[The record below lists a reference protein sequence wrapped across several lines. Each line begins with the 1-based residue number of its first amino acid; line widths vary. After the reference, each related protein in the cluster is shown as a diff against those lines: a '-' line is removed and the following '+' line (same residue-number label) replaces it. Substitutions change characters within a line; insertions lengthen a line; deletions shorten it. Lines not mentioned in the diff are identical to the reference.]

1 MSDAL
6 KPDTSLWSSDSVPEW
21 NRALDSYDEVV
32 ERQGVSSLAELD
44 RWVRVE
50 LPGRIA
56 ERGTPHVTLEELAKV
71 TRWKMARGVWR
82 ARNLSLVESN
92 GADVV
97 VETSREAL
105 TAVPDPRRPIAI
117 LARLQGVGPAT
128 ASVVAAAAAPERY
141 PFFDEL
147 VAEQVPGL
155 GTVAFTLP
163 YYLRY
168 AEAIRSRA
176 GLLPDDWTPALVERA
191 LWAHSGGKA
200 GRARGR

>member
-1 MSDAL
+1 MPDPL
-6 KPDTSLWSSDSVPEW
+6 KPDTSLWSSDSLPEW
-21 NRALDSYDEVV
+21 SRALGSYDEVV
-32 ERQGVSSLAELD
+32 DRQGVSSLAELD

-56 ERGTPHVTLEELAKV
+56 ERENPHVTLEELAKV

-92 GADVV
+92 EADLV
-97 VETSREAL
+97 VETSRQAL
-105 TAVPDPRRPIAI
+105 AAVPDPRRPIAI

-128 ASVVAAAAAPERY
+128 ASAVAAAAAPEQY

-147 VAEQVPGL
+147 VAKQVPDL
-155 GTVAFTLP
+155 GKVAFTMP

-168 AEAIRSRA
+168 SEAIRTRA
-176 GLLPDDWTPALVERA
+176 ARLPDDWTPALVERA

-200 GRARGR
+200 GRAGIN